1 MVGSL
6 IVYALTLIGPA
17 AVAGGYRPA
26 TRGGLMV
33 VLVMSLAAA
42 LTLGVLLGRWLSQRA
57 SGETGE
63 GEEEVFD
70 GQ

>member
-17 AVAGGYRPA
+17 ALAGGYRPE

-42 LTLGVLLGRWLSQRA
+42 VTLGMLLGRWLSRRPS
-57 SGETGE
+57 SGPRE
-63 GEEEVFD
+63 GEKEVSD

>member
-1 MVGSL
+1 MYGSL

-17 AVAGGYRPA
+17 ALAGGYRPE

-42 LTLGVLLGRWLSQRA
+42 LTLGMLLGRWLSQRA

-63 GEEEVFD
+63 GEEEVAD